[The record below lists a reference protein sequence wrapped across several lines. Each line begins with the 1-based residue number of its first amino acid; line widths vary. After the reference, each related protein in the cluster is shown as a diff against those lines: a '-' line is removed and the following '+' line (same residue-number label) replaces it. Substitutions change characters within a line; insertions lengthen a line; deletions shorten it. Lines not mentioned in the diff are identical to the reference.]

1 MSGPSPPDDA
11 GQARH
16 QRVGELFLA
25 AMDLPAS
32 EQFTYLQNQC
42 PGDAELVAEVLA
54 MVQGSAAG
62 EHFLSRPILEGVE
75 PARRMIGPY
84 RFLQLIGEGGMGEV
98 WLVEQTQPIRR
109 RAALKLIKAG
119 LATKEVIARFESER
133 QALAM
138 LDHAAVAKVFEAG
151 STPGGMPYFLMEY
164 VPGIPITAHCDSHP
178 MGVNERLQL
187 FLQVCEGVQHAHDNG
202 IIHRD
207 LKPSN
212 ILVAIKDGVAVP
224 KIIDFG
230 VAKATSQPLTER
242 TMYTVIGSMIG
253 TPEYM
258 SPEQAGVT
266 SQDVDTRTDVYSLGV
281 ILYELLAG
289 FLPFDSDVMRKSG
302 YEGIRRMLLEE
313 DPLPPSTKLRTSSV
327 DSQKTP
333 YRSIAGDLDRITL
346 KAMEKDRLRR
356 YASPIALAADI
367 RRYLAGE
374 PVQARP
380 STIGYRTSKF
390 VRRNKTGVL
399 AGALVAALIAA
410 FGFAMK
416 ARVFD
421 HAPVA
426 VEVRSIAV
434 LPLRD
439 ASQQTD
445 QEHFADAL
453 TEELTSLFLKAKWR
467 VTPAESASSQVLKNG
482 NLRQIGEQLNV
493 SMILTGTIKR
503 SDNRARI
510 NIQVFNAADMRTI
523 WSEEFNP
530 EMSDFLQA
538 EHTIVNAAA
547 RGLGIGKRAI
557 NSRTE
562 PVSFMAQDL
571 YQRGKV
577 KIGQNNLEALKEAVK
592 LFERAITISQNYA
605 KAWAGL
611 AAAKQ
616 AQANMGAG
624 PVGLLFLEAQN
635 AVDKALELD
644 SELAEAYTIQANIK
658 LYHDWD
664 WAGAERAFKRGS
676 ELEPYNRDTIFGESI
691 LAMSQGRLEEALQLI
706 RKTVSLNPLSPVD
719 QFELGL
725 VLHYIGRHEEA
736 IAALKK
742 SLKSNKDVTTAH
754 TLLCRAY
761 LSMGDA
767 KQALEEAKAEQH
779 PVFRNYA
786 LAMAY
791 FELGQIRESDLAI
804 ASLVK
809 EHSDDAPYNIAE
821 VYAFRGQK
829 EEAFKWLDK
838 AVDERDSGLGPE
850 VKCDP
855 LFAPLRVDKRF
866 RIIEKRMNLPL

>member
-1 MSGPSPPDDA
+1 MSGASPPDDA

-25 AMDLPAS
+25 AVDLPAS
-32 EQFTYLQNQC
+32 EQLTYLQNQC

-54 MVQGSAAG
+54 MVQGSAAD

-84 RFLQLIGEGGMGEV
+84 RLLQMIGEGGMGEV
-98 WLVEQTQPIRR
+98 WLVEQTKPIRR

-151 STPGGMPYFLMEY
+151 STPDGMPYFLMEY

-212 ILVAIKDGVAVP
+212 ILVAIKDGAAVP

-242 TMYTVIGSMIG
+242 TMYTRIGSMIG

-289 FLPFDSDVMRKSG
+289 ALPFDSEVMRKSG
-302 YEGIRRMLLEE
+302 YEGIRRVLLEE
-313 DPLPPSTKLRTSSV
+313 DPLPPSARLRSGSV
-327 DSQKTP
+327 DSAAKTP
-333 YRSIAGDLDRITL
+333 PRSISGDLDRITL
-346 KAMEKDRLRR
+346 KAMDKDRLRR

-399 AGALVAALIAA
+399 VGALVAALIAA
-410 FGFAMK
+410 FVFAMK

-434 LPLRD
+434 LPLKD
-439 ASQQTD
+439 SSQQKD
-445 QEHFADAL
+445 QENFADAL
-453 TEELTSLFLKAKWR
+453 TEELTSLFLKAGWR
-467 VTPAESASSQVLKNG
+467 VTPAESASQMRDNR
-482 NLRQIGEQLNV
+482 NFRQIGERLNV

-530 EMSDFLQA
+530 KMSDFLQA
-538 EHTIVNAAA
+538 EHTILNAAA
-547 RGLGIGKRAI
+547 RGLGINKKAT
-557 NSRTE
+557 NSEAE
-562 PVSFMAQDL
+562 PISFMAQNL
-571 YQRGKV
+571 YQKGKV
-577 KIGQNNLEALKEAVK
+577 LIGQNNLAAFKEAVD
-592 LFERAITISQNYA
+592 LFERAIRISQRYA

-616 AQANMGAG
+616 AQANIGAG
-624 PVGLLFLEAQN
+624 SFEEAQK
-635 AVDKALELD
+635 AVDEALRLD

-658 LYHDWD
+658 LYHEWD
-664 WAGAERAFKRGS
+664 WTGAERAFKRGL
-676 ELEPYNRDTIFGESI
+676 ELEPNNRDTIFGASI
-691 LAMSQGRLEEALQLI
+691 LAKSQGRLEEALELI

-719 QFELGL
+719 QSELGL
-725 VLHYIGRHEEA
+725 TLHYMGRHEEA

-742 SLKSNKDVTTAH
+742 SLEINKNHATSHAI
-754 TLLCRAY
+754 LCRAY
-761 LSMGDA
+761 LSLGDA
-767 KQALEEAKAEQH
+767 KQALKEALAEPH
-779 PVFRNYA
+779 PVFRNYS

-791 FELGQIRESDLAI
+791 YELGRIKESDLAI

-809 EHSDDAPYNIAE
+809 DNSQDAPYNIAE

-829 EEAFKWLDK
+829 EEAFKWLEK
-838 AVDERDSGLGPE
+838 AVDERDTGLGPE

-855 LFAPLRVDKRF
+855 LIAPLRVDKRF